1 MTGPV
6 TGSQGDTLSTHI
18 FQVELGGVAV
28 ESVQEISGL
37 TMELDA
43 IEVAQVTPAGQYLIK
58 KLAGARKGGEVTITR
73 GMDKSSAFSQWIKQT
88 FEHGRVDQA
97 RKNLSIIFVDS
108 TNTPQRRINLENAW
122 VNKWEGPDLKA
133 GDASPAVEKVTVVFE
148 TIEFQ

>member
-1 MTGPV
+1 M

-18 FQVELGGVAV
+18 FQVELGGVAI

-43 IEVAQVTPAGQYLIK
+43 IEVAQVTPAGHYLIK

-73 GMDKSSAFSQWIKQT
+73 GMDKSSAFTQWITQT

-108 TNTPQRRINLENAW
+108 ANTAQRRINLENAW
-122 VNKWEGPDLKA
+122 VSKWEGPDLKA

-148 TIEFQ
+148 TIAFQ